1 MTEISEDIIK
11 TIVNKVVYIPDID
24 RYEYIDFENIDYID
38 LVYKTANIMINSLTK
53 REYIEIINYYYE
65 NTTVALMVFDEELR
79 EKKIKK
85 KDILYKQLTFMI
97 MIKKSI
103 EYIDIIRLNL

>member
-53 REYIEIINYYYE
+53 SEYIQIINYYYE
-65 NTTVALMVFDEELR
+65 NTTVALMVFDDELR

-85 KDILYKQLTFMI
+85 KNILYKQLTFMI
-97 MIKKSI
+97 LVRKTI
-103 EYIDIIRLNL
+103 ECIDKIRAYL

>member
-65 NTTVALMVFDEELR
+65 NTTVALMVFDDELR

-85 KDILYKQLTFMI
+85 KNILYKQLTFMI
-97 MIKKSI
+97 LVRKTI
-103 EYIDIIRLNL
+103 ECIDKIRLNL

>member
-38 LVYKTANIMINSLTK
+38 LVYKNANIMINSLTK
-53 REYIEIINYYYE
+53 SEYIQIINYYYE
-65 NTTVALMVFDEELR
+65 NTTVALMVFDDELR

-85 KDILYKQLTFMI
+85 KNILYKQLTFMI
-97 MIKKSI
+97 LVRKTI
-103 EYIDIIRLNL
+103 ECIDKIRAYL